1 MPRRPRLTLF
11 NHKGGVGKTTLSV
24 NLASALAELGKRVLL
39 VDSDPQ
45 GNLTSYLGEDGVVD
59 DLLDHSDSADGQTI
73 WSAVKPVVEGL
84 GEAKPVRPIELS
96 SGLFLLPGDIRLAEF
111 ESQLTTFWAECF
123 QRRARGFRG
132 VSALMTVVDS
142 VAESVGADI
151 VMYDAGPN
159 IGALN
164 KIILLD
170 CDYFA
175 VPAAADLFSLRAIKT
190 LGQSLKDWIEEW
202 RTIESLAPDD
212 LVLLA
217 GRPKPVG
224 YIAQRFKVYGGEAS
238 TAYARI
244 FPRLERAI
252 QEELLAV
259 LATVDPALVTAARPP
274 LRIGEIKDFGTL
286 ANASQHDG
294 VPLWRTESGT
304 PAQRDDA
311 RSVFTQ
317 LAKTVLSRMSL

>member
-1 MPRRPRLTLF
+1 MPRCPRLVIF
-11 NHKGGVGKTTLSV
+11 NHKGGVGKTTLTV
-24 NLASALAELGKRVLL
+24 NLAFAIAETGKRVLL

-45 GNLTSYLGEDGVVD
+45 GNLTSYLIEDGVVD
-59 DLLDHSDSADGQTI
+59 DLLDRSDSTDGQTI
-73 WSAVKPVVEGL
+73 WSAVKPIAEGL
-84 GEAKPVRPIELS
+84 GEVRIVQPLELAN
-96 SGLFLLPGDIRLAEF
+96 GLFLLPGDIRLAEF
-111 ESQLTTFWAECF
+111 ESQLTTFWSECY

-132 VSALMTVVDS
+132 VSALMSLVDS
-142 VAESVGADI
+142 VVESVEADLVI
-151 VMYDAGPN
+151 YDAGPN

-164 KIILLD
+164 RVILLD

-190 LGQSLKDWIEEW
+190 LGQSLKDWILEW

-212 LVLLA
+212 LALLA
-217 GRPKPVG
+217 GKPRPIG

-259 LATVDPALVTAARPP
+259 LAGIDPSLVEAARSP

-286 ANASQHDG
+286 ANASQHEG
-294 VPLWRTESGT
+294 VPIWETASGT
-304 PAQRDDA
+304 PTQREEAHRVFADLA
-311 RSVFTQ
+311 ESVI
-317 LAKTVLSRMSL
+317 SRISA